1 MVTETETTASL
12 LGDGELVTGR
22 HLDLDAEGDGVVNR
36 LLGVLARRVVDRE
49 QTDELEA
56 IASVLLVAG
65 RDVLHRDRERT
76 ETTAGKLL
84 DVGLELVL
92 ELGRLV
98 ARAELDDDT

>member
-22 HLDLDAEGDGVVNR
+22 HLDLDAEGDGVVDR

-65 RDVLHRDRERT
+65 RDVLHRNRERT
-76 ETTAGKLL
+76 QTATGKLL
-84 DVGLELVL
+84 DVSLELVL